1 MATRVRESGL
11 RGKEKK
17 GSQADNTMPQQHK
30 RITATTTTTTSRLM
44 SSSSSSIASSVPNY
58 LRPTTASSAVQAAGD
73 KPSSARRKSLDRP
86 LSHLDTHRNLA
97 GDKPSPARR
106 KSLDRP
112 IQPLHSPLS
121 SPSSSCSSTS
131 SLPYKPTF
139 SRTKSSLDRPKS
151 STAMSRTSEA
161 NDKRGKIMTRSISS
175 VSKSSSI
182 AHNHHLKTTPNK
194 TQKSSTRKQPGN
206 TTLSSKPIKKK
217 PVETILTTNHPHEP
231 SVPIPQSADHHKTEA
246 SATPNSNQTEIN
258 NNNNSKIV
266 QEKENIIVV
275 VSSDH
280 EEFEDLKSIE
290 DCSSLSSV
298 LEDPPIDPVDT
309 ITEEGDAEA
318 ISVPENLQE
327 CGQTQSADTMP
338 HTTPEDP
345 KVEDKAG
352 GEINNLKET
361 TPADPKPA
369 DEISVEE
376 KGDETIHSSDNNC
389 SENKAENQ
397 EEGEEE
403 EREKEKEKDKKADN
417 QHHHQEVAEEEV
429 KEMTDDQSNNNNNNN
444 NNNVGQVPEANKPA
458 LKRNESVVSN
468 DVIEETASKL
478 REQRKNK
485 VKALAGA
492 FETVIS
498 LQDK

>member
-1 MATRVRESGL
+1 MVTRVRESGL

-30 RITATTTTTTSRLM
+30 RTTTTATTTTSRLM
-44 SSSSSSIASSVPNY
+44 SSSSPSIASSVPNY
-58 LRPTTASSAVQAAGD
+58 LRPTTASSAVQVAGD
-73 KPSSARRKSLDRP
+73 KPSPARRKSLDRP
-86 LSHLDTHRNLA
+86 LSHLDTHRNLT

-106 KSLDRP
+106 KSFDRP
-112 IQPLHSPLS
+112 IQSLHSPLS
-121 SPSSSCSSTS
+121 SPSSSPFSTS
-131 SLPYKPTF
+131 SQPYKPTF

-161 NDKRGKIMTRSISS
+161 NDRRGKIMTRSISS

-194 TQKSSTRKQPGN
+194 TQKNSTRKQPGN
-206 TTLSSKPIKKK
+206 TTLSSKPINKK
-217 PVETILTTNHPHEP
+217 PTETILITNHHQEP
-231 SVPIPQSADHHKTEA
+231 SVPIPQSADHHKSEV
-246 SATPNSNQTEIN
+246 SATPNPNQTET
-258 NNNNSKIV
+258 NNNSKIIV

-275 VSSDH
+275 VSLDH

-298 LEDPPIDPVDT
+298 LEDPVDT
-309 ITEEGDAEA
+309 ITEEGDAEE
-318 ISVPENLQE
+318 ISVVPENLQE
-327 CGQTQSADTMP
+327 SGQTQSADTMP
-338 HTTPEDP
+338 PTTPEDP
-345 KVEDKAG
+345 QVEDKVD
-352 GEINNLKET
+352 GEINNTNNLKET
-361 TPADPKPA
+361 TLADPKPA

-376 KGDETIHSSDNNC
+376 KGDETMHDNNC
-389 SENKAENQ
+389 NENKAENQ

-403 EREKEKEKDKKADN
+403 ERKKEKDKKADN
-417 QHHHQEVAEEEV
+417 QYHHQEVAEEEV
-429 KEMTDDQSNNNNNNN
+429 KEMTYDQSSNNNNNNN
-444 NNNVGQVPEANKPA
+444 NNNVVQQPETNKPA

>member
-1 MATRVRESGL
+1 
-11 RGKEKK
+11 
-17 GSQADNTMPQQHK
+17 
-30 RITATTTTTTSRLM
+30 M
-44 SSSSSSIASSVPNY
+44 SSNSSSSIASSVPNY

-73 KPSSARRKSLDRP
+73 KPSPARRKSLDRP

-161 NDKRGKIMTRSISS
+161 NDRRGKIMTRSISS

-194 TQKSSTRKQPGN
+194 TQKNSTRKQPGN

-217 PVETILTTNHPHEP
+217 TTETILTANHPHEP
-231 SVPIPQSADHHKTEA
+231 SVPILQSPDHHKTEA
-246 SATPNSNQTEIN
+246 SATPNSNQTEINN

-280 EEFEDLKSIE
+280 EELEDLKSIE

-327 CGQTQSADTMP
+327 SGQTQSADTIP

-369 DEISVEE
+369 DEVSVEE
-376 KGDETIHSSDNNC
+376 KGDETMHDNNC
-389 SENKAENQ
+389 K
-397 EEGEEE
+397 
-403 EREKEKEKDKKADN
+403 
-417 QHHHQEVAEEEV
+417 
-429 KEMTDDQSNNNNNNN
+429 
-444 NNNVGQVPEANKPA
+444 ANKPA

>member
-1 MATRVRESGL
+1 
-11 RGKEKK
+11 
-17 GSQADNTMPQQHK
+17 
-30 RITATTTTTTSRLM
+30 M
-44 SSSSSSIASSVPNY
+44 SSNSSSSIASSVPNY

-73 KPSSARRKSLDRP
+73 KPSPARRKSLDRP
-86 LSHLDTHRNLA
+86 LSHLDTHRNLT

-106 KSLDRP
+106 K
-112 IQPLHSPLS
+112 
-121 SPSSSCSSTS
+121 
-131 SLPYKPTF
+131 
-139 SRTKSSLDRPKS
+139 TKSSLDRPKS

-161 NDKRGKIMTRSISS
+161 NDRRGKIMTRSISS

-194 TQKSSTRKQPGN
+194 TQKNSTRKQP
-206 TTLSSKPIKKK
+206 
-217 PVETILTTNHPHEP
+217 
-231 SVPIPQSADHHKTEA
+231 
-246 SATPNSNQTEIN
+246 
-258 NNNNSKIV
+258 
-266 QEKENIIVV
+266 
-275 VSSDH
+275 DH
-280 EEFEDLKSIE
+280 EELEDLKSIE

-327 CGQTQSADTMP
+327 SGQTQSADTIP

-352 GEINNLKET
+352 GEINLKET
-361 TPADPKPA
+361 TPA

-376 KGDETIHSSDNNC
+376 KGDETIHS
-389 SENKAENQ
+389 K
-397 EEGEEE
+397 
-403 EREKEKEKDKKADN
+403 
-417 QHHHQEVAEEEV
+417 
-429 KEMTDDQSNNNNNNN
+429 
-444 NNNVGQVPEANKPA
+444 ANKPA